1 MLLRR
6 FISLTEISD
15 LATTRKLV
23 PLGNEIGV
31 GQSLI
36 PQSLELFLFL
46 FLRPELQQLGLFSS

>member
-36 PQSLELFLFL
+36 PQLLELFLFL